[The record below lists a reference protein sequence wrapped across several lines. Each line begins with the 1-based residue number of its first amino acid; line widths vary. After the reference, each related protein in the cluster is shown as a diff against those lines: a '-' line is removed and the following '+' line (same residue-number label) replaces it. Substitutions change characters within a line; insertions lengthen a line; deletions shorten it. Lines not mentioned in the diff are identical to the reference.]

1 MSEPVATPG
10 TAQVSDLRRAPR
22 GVVPRGF
29 QTWLMVGLAVGIV
42 LIILLTGQREPP
54 KPTVATS
61 AASAAPNPD
70 RLRDYQERL
79 RAMEARQALEA
90 QAGQPRPRLQSTLDT
105 ANRQPRRQRIPSPR
119 IGSGASTRV
128 CSRATSCRADVRRLS
143 APTRTPSVP
152 PARRRERRPMRPWTR
167 LLRRFSAQPAER
179 HP

>member
-1 MSEPVATPG
+1 MSEPAATPG

-61 AASAAPNPD
+61 ATPAAPNPD

-90 QAGQPRPRLQSTLDT
+90 QA
-105 ANRQPRRQRIPSPR
+105 A
-119 IGSGASTRV
+119 
-128 CSRATSCRADVRRLS
+128 ATSPATEPRYDEPT
-143 APTRTPSVP
+143 APETY
-152 PARRRERRPMRPWTR
+152 RPT
-167 LLRRFSAQPAER
+167 A
-179 HP
+179 